1 MYIWAG
7 QPAVLTVCVTFSVFS
22 RYDRTTLEELILL
35 PLEDGGGILDVDAE
49 VGKYLSDEDLRRL
62 LFEVYGIEHPHSL
75 QNMEKTR
82 RNEIIG
88 HLKSEGEGIVAD
100 FCLDRML
107 LLSTKIFSVRCTDF
121 G

>member
-1 MYIWAG
+1 MG
-7 QPAVLTVCVTFSVFS
+7 RTTGSPHGMCDVQRVFS

-62 LFEVYGIEHPHSL
+62 LFEVYGIEPPLSL

-88 HLKSEGEGIVAD
+88 HLKSEGGGI
-100 FCLDRML
+100 RQ
-107 LLSTKIFSVRCTDF
+107 LSRLTGLSVGLIQKI
-121 G
+121 

>member
-1 MYIWAG
+1 MNEG
-7 QPAVLTVCVTFSVFS
+7 LCVHLGRTTGSPHGMCDVQRVFS

-62 LFEVYGIEHPHSL
+62 LFEVYGIEHPLSL

-88 HLKSEGEGIVAD
+88 HLKSEGGGI
-100 FCLDRML
+100 RQ
-107 LLSTKIFSVRCTDF
+107 LSRLTGLSVGLIQKI
-121 G
+121 